1 MYNKHKRWGCISV
14 CDENRNIIA
23 HNRLNERGRFVI
35 KPPKNK
41 RRNMGPWYSTYLSR
55 NDQKSS
61 KVSNDDDDNNNNN
74 DDDDDNSSII
84 NTTNND
90 ISFDDQNDTRND
102 QDNIDMI
109 SDSEFNIDSLLFNSN
124 YDYDD
129 QNFDQF
135 LF

>member
-1 MYNKHKRWGCISV
+1 MHSTNKKHEAIVVHYEDTNQTFYYFLNDKKRI
-14 CDENRNIIA
+14 ELKLPRM
-23 HNRLNERGRFVI
+23 
-35 KPPKNK
+35 K
-41 RRNMGPWYSTYLSR
+41 RRNMGPYYSPYLSQ

-61 KVSNDDDDNNNNN
+61 KVSNDDSSNNNNN
-74 DDDDDNSSII
+74 DDNSSII